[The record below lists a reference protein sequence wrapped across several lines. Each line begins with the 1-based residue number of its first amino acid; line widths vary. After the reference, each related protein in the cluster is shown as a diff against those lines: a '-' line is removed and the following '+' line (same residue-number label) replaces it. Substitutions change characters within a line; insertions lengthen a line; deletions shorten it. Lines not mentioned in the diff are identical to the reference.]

1 MREPTV
7 SEDKILNEVYEKG
20 TVFLNNSDVDIQK
33 YWVLVR
39 TGYLKNLVSFS
50 HDWSFKLSG
59 EGLEYVQG

>member
-33 YWVLVR
+33 YWILVR

-50 HDWSFKLSG
+50 HDWSFKLSD